1 MPLTLSS
8 IRKKARKTQDPYTTD
23 EVLNTWQYLEILEQ
37 NPQLDSSLNDLTAAE
52 RTNRISSTKQS
63 IKNVDQVRLQELM
76 TADLSRYTAGELDTL
91 RRFLGYVSS
100 SDLNEALLPRIEAQE
115 KVLQEEPEQ
124 LHSIQNEAPV
134 EEPTETE
141 TEVEAQNNDVINE
154 SIIDDPQSPVAPPQ
168 EDNSEEVETN
178 AGFADLDLDDYRPG
192 FYDNNQEESTSSTG
206 TVIIGEPEEE
216 DKDDDKDEYQKNEEL
231 ILHEV
236 YGVSSAFPMT
246 LSSNLETLGKYPE
259 NDKLFE
265 KDENGKAKH
274 PEFEDILNVIDHLEI
289 TKQTPLGREEK
300 VPENEKIADINMFL
314 QQVRHETEIYLAN
327 RYYSSSLDDF
337 KYEFAERL
345 RLNLLQLGGAK
356 IATTFEEKQDAFDK
370 FGTLARSFSGD
381 HKADKF
387 PIKQDTLIGYQ
398 AYKQSMAEKALA
410 KMEKVLGPEKAGALS
425 DLTHSVKHLDF
436 NLQKKYGKK
445 YSLVKNIFKSAGWGA
460 AYGLAATT
468 GPVGIAAVATASF
481 ANQTWGMYKDYK
493 KQKQQIAGRI
503 RAGEKVKPLTFG
515 KYLSQNKMRL
525 AGMALTASTVA
536 LGIGGAGGM
545 DVSSL
550 QSLKSTIGLT
560 MAGGGA
566 FHQAAQAYKAA
577 PKGKKTMAAAKALGA
592 SVVGFAAGWLAG
604 GAAAGS
610 GHDTPTT
617 ESNAASMS
625 DLPNNHEAITPE
637 ATPEVTDSVRIV
649 QEAPT
654 DSLQQSVPTAPA
666 PVSEQINQPTDS
678 TTVVIEQHA
687 PTVPQTPEQS
697 NPAPVQENAPV
708 VSEVAPAIDVNNLTS
723 EQQHDMKMLFLRD
736 PAEANEILGND
747 GDKWL
752 NSRELQEAWDKGEI
766 SAEQKEAL
774 VKFAGERF
782 DDKGNFV
789 DMEGKTSAA
798 AMEADAKAW
807 SSAHQSHDAS
817 EADKPFP
824 TQEEAW
830 NAMSDEAKA
839 ELLGNRTEIS
849 EADQNDPNRYKAV
862 LGSDV
867 EMSKLDNGSYVFA
880 ATMANGVPVHVTMD
894 PSGTVTDMVVNAHGK
909 YADYQCTENEIKNV
923 NEQPAFEDMRES
935 LRSRITAAESTQT
948 VEISQ
953 PSNIVEVQTPENSS
967 FSDVK
972 VDKNNGDISFDYTRQ
987 TGTVV
992 HATMSAEGELKALAV
1007 DAHGDTPAHEYT
1019 KRELSQMNNT
1029 QNFKEITQSWH
1040 QDISAMINGTESEN
1054 VTIYHPDL
1062 DRVNNASQQG
1072 TPVTAEA
1079 SSSGK
1084 VLLTPQQL
1092 QNARGRG

>member
-23 EVLNTWQYLEILEQ
+23 EILNTWSYLENLEQ
-37 NPQLDSSLNDLTAAE
+37 NPQYDDASLNDLTAAK
-52 RTNRISSTKQS
+52 RKNRILSTKDS
-63 IKNVDQVRLQELM
+63 LKKIDQVRLQELM
-76 TADLSRYTAGELDTL
+76 TADLSRYTDGELDTL
-91 RRFLGYVSS
+91 RRFLRNVSS
-100 SDLNEALLPRIEAQE
+100 SDLNEALLPRIEARE

-141 TEVEAQNNDVINE
+141 TEVEAQNDDVINE

-192 FYDNNQEESTSSTG
+192 FYDNNQEESTSSIG

-231 ILHEV
+231 ILKEV
-236 YGVSSAFPMT
+236 YGVPSLFPEDIP
-246 LSSNLETLGKYPE
+246 SNLETLGKYPE

-274 PEFEDILNVIDHLEI
+274 PEFEDILNVIDHIEI

-327 RYYSSSLDDF
+327 RPYSSSLDDF
-337 KYEFAERL
+337 KQEFAERL
-345 RLNLLQLGGAK
+345 RLNLLQLGGANM
-356 IATTFEEKQDAFDK
+356 ATTFDEKRDALDK

-398 AYKQSMAEKALA
+398 TYKQSMAEKALA
-410 KMEKVLGPEKAGALS
+410 KMEKVLGPEKAGALNN
-425 DLTHSVKHLDF
+425 LTHSVKHLDF

-610 GHDTPTT
+610 GHDTPMT

-637 ATPEVTDSVRIV
+637 ATPEVTDSGRIV

-678 TTVVIEQHA
+678 TTVVIEQHT

-824 TQEEAW
+824 TQEEAALALS
-830 NAMSDEAKA
+830 NEASA
-839 ELLGNRTEIS
+839 EPQAATLDNN
-849 EADQNDPNRYKAV
+849 QNDPNRYKAV

-935 LRSRITAAESTQT
+935 LRSRITAVESTQT